1 MIFLSVDSYDGG
13 EHFDNMPFLANITM
27 SDNEEQNNDTLPPSP
42 RSMGKDWGSG
52 FGSGRTRLFN
62 SPDDFDIVCNREGG
76 TNYIFHGCELNC
88 SIDHMEYNQENPRIT
103 VFTTDGQKMD
113 LGAKIQWLVRPY
125 IAKEQYLYIIRTK
138 DGQAIDG
145 VEVHLQIKAPDL
157 EELEEKNLN

>member
-1 MIFLSVDSYDGG
+1 MILLSVNRYDGH
-13 EHFDNMPFLANITM
+13 EHFDNMPFLANIAM
-27 SDNEEQNNDTLPPSP
+27 SDNEEQNSNEPLPPSP

-88 SIDHMEYNQENPRIT
+88 SIDHMEYDEENQRIT

-145 VEVHLQIKAPDL
+145 VEVHLQIKVPNTD
-157 EELEEKNLN
+157 ENNLN

>member
-1 MIFLSVDSYDGG
+1 MLLLSVDRYYGH
-13 EHFDNMPFLANITM
+13 EHLDNLPFLANIAM
-27 SDNEEQNNDTLPPSP
+27 SDNEEQNNELPPSP

-88 SIDHMEYNQENPRIT
+88 SIDHMEYDDEKQRIT

-125 IAKEQYLYIIRTK
+125 IAKDQHLYIIRTK
-138 DGQAIDG
+138 DGKALDG
-145 VEVHLQIKAPDL
+145 VEVHLQMKSLTPEDNPD
-157 EELEEKNLN
+157 EKNLN